1 MKVIAVIPARYTST
15 RLPGKPL
22 ADICGKPMIQHV
34 YELISRAEGLD
45 DIVVA
50 TDDARIADAVR
61 AFGGK
66 VFMTSPDC
74 QSGSD
79 RVREVASSLAA
90 DIYINVQGDEPLL
103 EPSAIEKLL
112 SVFRSD
118 GGVRVATLCSPIS
131 EEPARSPHQVKV
143 VCDDAGNA
151 LYFSRSLMPYP
162 RNKPAD
168 YKVYKHVGIYAYR
181 RNFLL
186 KYAALA
192 PTPLERTESLEQ
204 LRVLENGY
212 KIKVLESDF
221 KGVGVDTPEDLAAV
235 NELMAKMNK

>member
-1 MKVIAVIPARYTST
+1 
-15 RLPGKPL
+15 
-22 ADICGKPMIQHV
+22 MIQHV

-90 DIYINVQGDEPLL
+90 DIYINVQGDEPCWT
-103 EPSAIEKLL
+103 SAIEKLL
-112 SVFRSD
+112 SAFRSD

-131 EEPARSPHQVKV
+131 EEQARSPHQVKV

-151 LYFSRSLMPYP
+151 LYFSRS
-162 RNKPAD
+162 
-168 YKVYKHVGIYAYR
+168 
-181 RNFLL
+181 
-186 KYAALA
+186 
-192 PTPLERTESLEQ
+192 
-204 LRVLENGY
+204 
-212 KIKVLESDF
+212 
-221 KGVGVDTPEDLAAV
+221 
-235 NELMAKMNK
+235 

>member
-112 SVFRSD
+112 SAFRSD

-131 EEPARSPHQVKV
+131 EEQARSPHQVKV

-151 LYFSRSLMPYP
+151 LYFSRSLIPYV
-162 RNKPAD
+162 RNASELARFLG
-168 YKVYKHVGIYAYR
+168 HVGIYAYR
-181 RNFLL
+181 
-186 KYAALA
+186 AEALQA
-192 PTPLERTESLEQ
+192 FSQLPPSPLERLEQLEQ
-204 LRVLENGY
+204 LRLLQAGIPIRVLEVPPMGA
-212 KIKVLESDF
+212 
-221 KGVGVDTPEDLAAV
+221 GVDTPGCTTGQMV
-235 NELMAKMNK
+235 NA

>member
-1 MKVIAVIPARYTST
+1 
-15 RLPGKPL
+15 
-22 ADICGKPMIQHV
+22 MIQHV

-151 LYFSRSLMPYP
+151 LYFSRSLIPYVRERLGASPLP
-162 RNKPAD
+162 RA
-168 YKVYKHVGIYAYR
+168 R
-181 RNFLL
+181 RHLCL
-186 KYAALA
+186 QGRGAAGVSQRRRPHWKGWNSWNSSGFSRRASLSASSKCRQWA
-192 PTPLERTESLEQ
+192 P
-204 LRVLENGY
+204 G
-212 KIKVLESDF
+212 
-221 KGVGVDTPEDLAAV
+221 
-235 NELMAKMNK
+235 

>member
-1 MKVIAVIPARYTST
+1 
-15 RLPGKPL
+15 
-22 ADICGKPMIQHV
+22 MIQHV

-118 GGVRVATLCSPIS
+118 GGVRVA
-131 EEPARSPHQVKV
+131 R
-143 VCDDAGNA
+143 
-151 LYFSRSLMPYP
+151 SRSSAMT
-162 RNKPAD
+162 RAMRF
-168 YKVYKHVGIYAYR
+168 IS
-181 RNFLL
+181 
-186 KYAALA
+186 AAA
-192 PTPLERTESLEQ
+192 
-204 LRVLENGY
+204 
-212 KIKVLESDF
+212 
-221 KGVGVDTPEDLAAV
+221 
-235 NELMAKMNK
+235 

>member
-90 DIYINVQGDEPLL
+90 DIYINVQGDQ
-103 EPSAIEKLL
+103 
-112 SVFRSD
+112 R
-118 GGVRVATLCSPIS
+118 G
-131 EEPARSPHQVKV
+131 
-143 VCDDAGNA
+143 AGT
-151 LYFSRSLMPYP
+151 FT
-162 RNKPAD
+162 
-168 YKVYKHVGIYAYR
+168 
-181 RNFLL
+181 
-186 KYAALA
+186 A
-192 PTPLERTESLEQ
+192 PGQGR
-204 LRVLENGY
+204 LR
-212 KIKVLESDF
+212 
-221 KGVGVDTPEDLAAV
+221 
-235 NELMAKMNK
+235 